1 MKNKKDITVKEGKFF
16 SFALFKQSFKS
27 QKNIWL
33 ITTLGNALV
42 IGIIIIILST
52 LTINTTK
59 TGLGNLFDTA
69 SLEHTVKSSASQAY
83 MSYELIT
90 DNYYNDLDTLST
102 VAGTNA
108 LTLSGYDTIVN
119 ETVANTGVSYGQ
131 TMYGT
136 YEVFRAQGADKETA
150 RESTKRAVKD
160 VLKAA
165 GKDETTRN
173 VVVNYFV
180 DPYLKA
186 YDPDEGD
193 KVTDVSTLYIT
204 AFPEAL
210 SNYIKTEM
218 PTYADYALVLSNVAQ
233 AEINDYVP
241 GNDVS
246 KRKKLINSYTTQL
259 VAMTGADIDN
269 DTLSSALNVI
279 INGTTD
285 SLKIKSDDETATI
298 AGCGDDA
305 GAFSENKNY
314 LKSYAIIE
322 ASLPVSEK
330 LIKWEYF
337 PTFEVGYVTNDA
349 GVPVDKDGKEIFDY
363 NTYCY
368 LSDDYVPCDVNGNE
382 LVINDELLAKRV
394 PIKEKMGTNA
404 DNMQKKYS
412 ALLQPRKVEQ
422 LNGKTKDDFESE
434 NDKNQVKSKYV
445 GYTAEEINKAK
456 DDLNNSA
463 LFSQAKVMLADFC
476 KKTIEDDKNNTH
488 TYYDKN
494 TKTINE
500 NNIIAA
506 VSSYL
511 KTAAVETI
519 KEQFNIES
527 IDELTK
533 ENNGISGEEMLEKV
547 DTYTVSAI
555 ATFNSVVAKY
565 QAIEKTDY
573 NTGEAITENGEKVA
587 KYSLFTCQEMAIV
600 KSGLG
605 ITDQLPTYLKTALTE
620 MADMNTYGLI
630 VGLIFFDCAGL
641 LLPII
646 YLMMSANDLIAGQ
659 VDSGS
664 LAFVLSTPTKRSKFT
679 FTQVVYLFGSLTVS
693 FAFFFLVALSIR
705 HIGIAMGS
713 TDLVTDLT
721 DLQLLYYSIGGYAVC
736 FALAGICFLS
746 SCIFNKS
753 KMSLGCGMGVSMFF
767 LVISIIGIFGMDTMP
782 SVIRIEAMNYFNYV
796 TIVRLFDVN
805 AVLTND
811 MLTYGLKLIALF
823 GIGAATTIGGCI
835 YFEKKDLPL

>member
-1 MKNKKDITVKEGKFF
+1 MKNKKDITVKEGKLF
-16 SFALFKQSFKS
+16 SFALFKQSFKA

-90 DNYYNDLDTLST
+90 DNYYNDLDSLST
-102 VAGTNA
+102 VAGANA

-119 ETVANTGVSYGQ
+119 EPSKDASYGK
-131 TMYGT
+131 MIY
-136 YEVFRAQGADKETA
+136 TA
-150 RESTKRAVKD
+150 YD
-160 VLKAA
+160 GLIAA
-165 GKDETTRN
+165 GNTKEEARAKVKLGLSTGGQLAGIDETTKN
-173 VVVNYFV
+173 VVVNYFI
-180 DPYLKA
+180 DPYLKI

-193 KVTDVSTLYIT
+193 KVTDVSTLYLRT
-204 AFPEAL
+204 FPDAL
-210 SNYIKTEM
+210 TNYIKAEV
-218 PTYADYALVLSNVAQ
+218 PTYASYATALAAVAQ
-233 AEINDYVP
+233 AVIVDYAP

-246 KRKKLINSYTTQL
+246 HKKELISSYTTQL
-259 VAMTGADIDN
+259 VAMTGANIDS
-269 DTLSSALNVI
+269 DTLKSALNVL

-314 LKSYAIIE
+314 LKSYAIID

-337 PTFEVGYVTNDA
+337 PTFEVSYVTNDA

-382 LVINDELLAKRV
+382 LVITDEMLAKRV

-412 ALLQPRKVEQ
+412 ALLQPRKAEQ
-422 LNGKTKDDFESE
+422 INGKTKDDFENE
-434 NDKNQVKSKYV
+434 TDKNNVKSKYI
-445 GYTAEEINKAK
+445 GYTAEEIKKAK
-456 DDLNNSA
+456 DDLNNST
-463 LFSQAKVMLADFC
+463 LFSQAKTMLADFC
-476 KKTIEDDKNNTH
+476 KKTIEDDKNNSYI
-488 TYYDKN
+488 YYDKN

-500 NNIIAA
+500 DNIIKA

-519 KEQFNIES
+519 KQQFNIES

-693 FAFFFLVALSIR
+693 FAFFFLVSLAIR

-736 FALAGICFLS
+736 FAIAGICFLS

-767 LVISIIGIFGMDTMP
+767 LVISIIGIFGMNTMP

-805 AVLTND
+805 AVLQND

-823 GIGAATTIGGCI
+823 GIGAATTLGGCI